1 MGLMADRIPLI
12 FFRTSAGNEPVRE
25 WLKALPQDDRRAVG
39 QDLERVQHRWPV
51 GMPLARP
58 LGKRLWEVR
67 TSLPSRRIARVL
79 FCFDDDVLVALHA
92 FIKKTQKTPPDDL
105 DLALQRMKEL
115 EQ

>member
-1 MGLMADRIPLI
+1 MADRIQLI
-12 FFRTSAGNEPVRE
+12 FFRTAAGNEPVRE
-25 WLKALPQDDRRAVG
+25 WLKELPEQDRRAVG

-58 LGKRLWEVR
+58 LGKGLWEVR

-79 FCFDDDVLVALHA
+79 FCFHEEVLVALHG
-92 FIKKTQKTPPDDL
+92 FIKKTQKTPPPDL
-105 DLALQRMKEL
+105 DLALQRTKEL